1 MSALRSLCPVPA
13 ASVLLIVLA
22 ASLFASAP
30 GVALA
35 DEGALRTWTDSKG
48 KFKIKAKMV
57 SLEDGVVTLEK
68 EDGTQIEIELEK
80 LSPAD
85 RKIATEAAHDDAD
98 NPFKKKG
105 DDPFK
110 PKAKAKNDAKGKAG
124 GKKANASDRGA
135 APRQVKVDWS
145 RAKKISLDTPSA
157 WQVEIGGETE
167 RAGFKPQSA
176 PLPNKSGFFE
186 KIHGIAVNVNAK
198 KAAVGFV
205 LGEPKPTGTSR
216 VVICDLTTGKTTPPA
231 VDASQ
236 MSPLALHDD
245 GIQIVMRREEF
256 GFGNLDRLEVWTVD
270 GTEVSKSAIWTPYGD
285 DQGAARDVL
294 WAEFVDDATLAT
306 SSREGKVVLWKFPE
320 IEPLCTFVLANGA
333 VPALS
338 PDRKLIAWSNGSNI
352 GLFDVARR
360 EIIARQQLPEKLQ
373 WPYLAFS
380 PSGRK
385 LACVATDKILEWD
398 VATGTLERLIPAAGL
413 SIHGGIDFPAEGF
426 LLANGKYLVDLE
438 NQLKLWSYEG
448 QDETRAAGGWTFFA
462 TFEGDKNPG
471 SLVVAH
477 LPHHGAM
484 ELLKK
489 SLTDPNLFVVKA
501 GTTVKLNV
509 AGIPDQSQQG
519 MVRSALV
526 KQLAAIGC
534 QEGAAGSVELV
545 AMVEGPKERTVSFH
559 RAGDFK
565 VQEYISRVRFVFQG
579 ATAWEKFSSSVPGVL
594 MLKSGENVG
603 SVLRD
608 REKPN
613 YSFFENVEFPK
624 FVQKPAA
631 GNGPGRSPT
640 LGKSRV
646 GTKGIQ

>member
-1 MSALRSLCPVPA
+1 MSALRSVCHVPA

-22 ASLFASAP
+22 ASLLASAP
-30 GVALA
+30 QPAVA
-35 DEGALRTWTDSKG
+35 DEGVLRTWTDSQG

-85 RKIATEAAHDDAD
+85 RKVATEAAQEDAD

-105 DDPFK
+105 EDPFK
-110 PKAKAKNDAKGKAG
+110 PKAKTKSDSKGKAA
-124 GKKANASDRGA
+124 GKKSIASDTRA
-135 APRQVKVDWS
+135 APRLVKVDWS
-145 RAKKISLDTPSA
+145 RAEKISLDGPSE
-157 WQVEIGGETE
+157 WQVEVTDNAE
-167 RAGFKPQSA
+167 RASFKPQTVA
-176 PLPNKSGFFE
+176 LPNKSSFFE
-186 KIHGIAVNVNAK
+186 KIRGIAVNLTAK
-198 KAAVGFV
+198 KAVVGFV

-216 VVICDLTTGKTTPPA
+216 VVICDLATGKSTVPA

-245 GIQIVMRREEF
+245 GRQIVMRREEF

-270 GTEVSKSAIWTPYGD
+270 GNEVSKSVIWTPYD
-285 DQGAARDVL
+285 DVQGAARDVL
-294 WAEFVDDATLAT
+294 WAEFVDDTTLAT

-320 IEPLCTFVLANGA
+320 IEPLCTFVLVNGA

-338 PDRKLIAWSNGSNI
+338 PDRKLIAWSNGTHV
-352 GLFDVARR
+352 GLFDVGRR

-380 PSGRK
+380 PSGQK
-385 LACVATDKILEWD
+385 LACTATDKILEWD
-398 VATGTLERLIPAAGL
+398 VATGALERLIPAAGL
-413 SIHGGIDFPAEGF
+413 SIHGAIDFPAEGF

-438 NQLKLWSYEG
+438 NQLKLWAYEG
-448 QDETRAAGGWTFFA
+448 QDATRAAGRWTFFA
-462 TFEGDKNPG
+462 TSEGDKKPG
-471 SLVVAH
+471 SLVASQ
-477 LPHHGAM
+477 LPHPSALD
-484 ELLKK
+484 LLKK

-509 AGIPDQSQQG
+509 VGIPDQAQQG
-519 MVRSALV
+519 LVHGALV
-526 KQLAAIGC
+526 KRLTAIGC
-534 QEGAAGSVELV
+534 QEGAGGSVELV
-545 AMVEGPKERTVSFH
+545 ATVEGPTERTVSF
-559 RAGDFK
+559 RGAGDFK
-565 VQEYISRVRFVFQG
+565 VQEYISRVRVVFQG
-579 ATAWEKFSSSVPGVL
+579 ATAWEKFSTNVPGVL
-594 MLKSGENVG
+594 MLKKGENVG

-613 YSFFENVEFPK
+613 YSFFDTVDLPK
-624 FVQKPAA
+624 FIQKPAA
-631 GNGPGRSPT
+631 GDGSGRSPT